1 MDIIEWAFPAG
12 VIIFLIFLLPL
23 ILFFLCLLLGLLTP
37 VAVYYTRIH
46 YIRILLLRP
55 FGQRRLRIGL
65 RRVIVRQFGIFGN
78 IFTLSDRN
86 YRPNFIIDRIVW
98 IFDFLLIVLGPV
110 FRFSPRG
117 ARVKNERTFLKFA
130 RSLHGRFWPNYR
142 SFIVGDQACN
152 IKTHNQWWPL
162 CIDLMMNSSELIIM
176 DVSYV
181 GAGSEWEIVHLDRRG
196 FLRDCIFMAQEGYES
211 VGVEKLSQILEARRM
226 PRVFLYRPSGEF
238 LEPDE
243 LNAEIQRRL
252 LKVFPAEDFA
262 LGRVPS
268 LGVQGAN

>member
-1 MDIIEWAFPAG
+1 M
-12 VIIFLIFLLPL
+12 VIPFLVLSI
-23 ILFFLCLLLGLLTP
+23 LTP

-46 YIRILLLRP
+46 YLRILLLRP
-55 FGQRRLRIGL
+55 FGQRRLSIGL

-78 IFTLSDRN
+78 VFTLSDRN
-86 YRPNFIIDRIVW
+86 YRPNLILDGIMWLVNVS
-98 IFDFLLIVLGPV
+98 FLVLGPV
-110 FRFSPRG
+110 FRPSPRG
-117 ARVKNERTFLKFA
+117 AWIKNERTFLKFA
-130 RSLHGRFWPNYR
+130 RSLHKRGWQNFR

-152 IKTHNQWWPL
+152 IKTHNEWWRL

-176 DVSYV
+176 DVSHV

-196 FLRDCIFMAQEGYES
+196 FLRDCIFMAQEGYEA

-252 LKVFPAEDFA
+252 LKVFPAEDVA